1 LFVRKTCKLGPISPR
16 LRSVNSPTVLA
27 AAYRAQGRNLTP
39 QRQLI
44 FSLLH
49 DNRTHPTAEA
59 LYATASHKMPGIS
72 LRTVYQ
78 TLNELAEM
86 GELQAID
93 LGEGVTRFDPN
104 VDDHHHAI
112 CNACGAITDVHVER
126 ASALRPKGVD
136 GFNVDDI
143 GVVFRGVCAKCESSS
158 KRSPSPQVKKKQ
170 VS

>member
-1 LFVRKTCKLGPISPR
+1 MRSPAE
-16 LRSVNSPTVLA
+16 LTEA
-27 AAYRAQGRNLTP
+27 FRAHGLKVTP
-39 QRQLI
+39 QRQLL
-44 FSLLH
+44 FRLMH
-49 DNRTHPTAEA
+49 GNECHPTAEA
-59 LYATASHKMPGIS
+59 LFQTASEQMPGIS

>member
-1 LFVRKTCKLGPISPR
+1 MNPPA
-16 LRSVNSPTVLA
+16 VLA
-27 AAYRAQGRNLTP
+27 ATYRARGRKLTP

-49 DNRTHPTAEA
+49 NNTTHPTAEA

-78 TLNELAEM
+78 TLNELADM

-112 CNACGAITDVHVER
+112 CNVCGAISDVHVER
-126 ASALRPKGVD
+126 AATLRPKGVD

-143 GVVFRGVCAKCESSS
+143 GVVFRGVCASCETPS
-158 KRSPSPQVKKKQ
+158 KRSPSPQVKKSK
-170 VS
+170 SASTPHPKH

>member
-1 LFVRKTCKLGPISPR
+1 
-16 LRSVNSPTVLA
+16 
-27 AAYRAQGRNLTP
+27 
-39 QRQLI
+39 
-44 FSLLH
+44 
-49 DNRTHPTAEA
+49 
-59 LYATASHKMPGIS
+59 MPGIS

-143 GVVFRGVCAKCESSS
+143 GVVFRGVCAKCETSS

>member
-1 LFVRKTCKLGPISPR
+1 MFVRKTCKLGPISPR

-27 AAYRAQGRNLTP
+27 AAYRAQGRKLTP

-78 TLNELAEM
+78 
-86 GELQAID
+86 
-93 LGEGVTRFDPN
+93 P
-104 VDDHHHAI
+104 
-112 CNACGAITDVHVER
+112 
-126 ASALRPKGVD
+126 
-136 GFNVDDI
+136 
-143 GVVFRGVCAKCESSS
+143 
-158 KRSPSPQVKKKQ
+158 
-170 VS
+170 